1 MLQFI
6 RAKSKREQNKSQFGL
21 ITRQTLTNIFEHSSY
36 LKLFKTVLIKFLQ
49 NSLLCVILL
58 IITNLVIL
66 TASYA
71 NPHLISRPIYPY
83 FYRLCKTNLIEN
95 ISHVLILINKISASR
110 FCKNRLLKIKNVT
123 HPLLSY

>member
-21 ITRQTLTNIFEHSSY
+21 ITRQTLTNIFSY

-49 NSLLCVILL
+49 NSLLYVILL

-83 FYRLCKTNLIEN
+83 FYRLCKTI
-95 ISHVLILINKISASR
+95 
-110 FCKNRLLKIKNVT
+110 
-123 HPLLSY
+123 